1 MVFLHIHAQDHTKS
15 EDKLQKQVDGSCEFQ
30 DSLSY
35 REQKSYL
42 KKLKNRQ
49 KGRREGK
56 KEGVPEQDLLRVWA
70 VELEIAEL
78 TASATN

>member
-1 MVFLHIHAQDHTKS
+1 MVFLHIHAQDHIKS
-15 EDKLQKQVDGSCEFQ
+15 EDKLEKQV